1 MNKLLFIIFAFL
13 TESHCYAQQLE
24 VIFFEARPMDLFGRV
39 NERLDMNG
47 NKCAVLKIQVND
59 DIIDV
64 SGMVGNVVE
73 QGFEKNIYVTQE
85 TKKIKI
91 KFAKHLPIIID
102 PKEYEIDKLIGGF
115 TYEIYLKSKEEK
127 KIDTVEKSTGILPQW
142 INDVKEGQFVG
153 ISMPNNNAE
162 AAKKQALAMAAL
174 QYVIYNGGA
183 KVKIIAETQMGV
195 QTNGNIDGLFY
206 SEETNGN
213 TLFTSTAKCSD
224 FAVNISREYY
234 NQNGEYFVLCDFIKD
249 GLSKNIVEITKNS
262 CVGRGAIDKFV
273 EDSITAYEL
282 NRGTQFCSEI
292 KFFINGVKCNITTSH
307 DYSENKFESI
317 TRIDGVITFN
327 NGYKYPNFSISEEL
341 NAQTFSEQLDLLSN
355 SLGYSQLCFVT
366 SIPNYVNAFHADV
379 SQKQVAS
386 VIDTEYRDR
395 LIFYCT
401 ITNTDSLTVSVK
413 IKWGGV
419 RNNQVYYSS
428 SEESKGYEHDM
439 TSYICQYGLCSQ
451 TPSLIMSK
459 HFSFVEALGNM
470 CLCLTDSTI
479 AAKENLVSYIRQD
492 EMDFYIKKAY
502 LFPHPNYKDKKYN
515 SNFAGVV
522 LSSDQKLPYNL
533 NSIIEKNPPK
543 SEKKKYMMRIT
554 DTFSPL
560 NVFLSENA
568 IPKYSNLKP
577 SGYAHQLL
585 LLKMKASTVFK
596 KRTIEMF
603 GFEVTGDNN
612 QTNIQSFFW
621 N

>member
-1 MNKLLFIIFAFL
+1 MKA
-13 TESHCYAQQLE
+13 
-24 VIFFEARPMDLFGRV
+24 
-39 NERLDMNG
+39 
-47 NKCAVLKIQVND
+47 
-59 DIIDV
+59 
-64 SGMVGNVVE
+64 
-73 QGFEKNIYVTQE
+73 
-85 TKKIKI
+85 
-91 KFAKHLPIIID
+91 
-102 PKEYEIDKLIGGF
+102 
-115 TYEIYLKSKEEK
+115 
-127 KIDTVEKSTGILPQW
+127 
-142 INDVKEGQFVG
+142 
-153 ISMPNNNAE
+153 
-162 AAKKQALAMAAL
+162 
-174 QYVIYNGGA
+174 
-183 KVKIIAETQMGV
+183 
-195 QTNGNIDGLFY
+195 
-206 SEETNGN
+206 
-213 TLFTSTAKCSD
+213 
-224 FAVNISREYY
+224 
-234 NQNGEYFVLCDFIKD
+234 
-249 GLSKNIVEITKNS
+249 
-262 CVGRGAIDKFV
+262 
-273 EDSITAYEL
+273 
-282 NRGTQFCSEI
+282 
-292 KFFINGVKCNITTSH
+292 
-307 DYSENKFESI
+307 
-317 TRIDGVITFN
+317 RIDGVITFN

-401 ITNTDSLTVSVK
+401 ITNTDSLTVPVK

-543 SEKKKYMMRIT
+543 GEKKKYMMRIT

-568 IPKYSNLKP
+568 IPKFSNLKP
-577 SGYAHQLL
+577 SGFAHQLL